1 MQNYPNPFNGEA
13 IISYHLDK
21 ESTVSL
27 FIFSIT
33 GHLVLPLVNKDVQGV
48 GEHSYT
54 WEGRDANGKM
64 VSTGIYFYELYVNDP
79 AATTAGKHRESK
91 AMIMIK

>member
-1 MQNYPNPFNGEA
+1 MQNYPNPFNGET

-54 WEGRDANGKM
+54 WEGRDANGKA
-64 VSTGIYFYELYVNDP
+64 VSMGVYFYELYVNDP
-79 AATTAGKHRESK
+79 ATTTAGKHRQCK